1 MIEKSARKPSSDPAQ
16 EKLRQDKA
24 SWNKEVS
31 LFLNDVI
38 HLKKM
43 MNGWPSKFF
52 KERSR
57 ITQPIPADPA
67 TILGTLANDFA
78 QLAQRGEGIVQEQL
92 NYSKSRRQKQP
103 KAPVAPPTAPE
114 GTGATVTP
122 PTAPPTPAP
131 PTGADLSK
139 QLAAWE
145 IKYDLV
151 SEASNPI
158 TRFVTKLLTPTIGF
172 DEAARIRR
180 LRMTL
185 LRGCVETL
193 KALKRLQKEIV
204 KSSDESIAESHKI
217 MTDVWNH
224 WTIVARG
231 FQAAQML
238 RPETAMDAG
247 GDIDML
253 SPEEKE
259 ERAQQKA
266 LEESPTNEFTESA
279 PSSPGRPLDIDQT
292 PLYFLEM
299 TKRKISDFRSN
310 FYEVNQFAKSVVGG
324 EQISD
329 ALARAYAAMDKFVAT
344 PKANK
349 QSVLPDFL
357 NTYDTALIA
366 VNRVLGTSGATL
378 RDAVVQARTK
388 AKAQAKAPAPAPAP
402 VPVTPPVQG
411 PTVAEIESQ
420 LYAEAQLGRW
430 LGKLRH
436 QMVPGA
442 TSGTRLEVYRLINN
456 TKKDLNHIMDWLES
470 GWRPDM
476 LGQGIPDINRQ
487 ITSLRALTRSLAAT
501 EGPKHK
507 AKEKGKK

>member
-67 TILGTLANDFA
+67 TIISTLANDF
-78 QLAQRGEGIVQEQL
+78 QELAQRGESLVQEQL
-92 NYSKSRRQKQP
+92 SYSKSRRQKQP
-103 KAPVAPPTAPE
+103 KAPVTPGTPTTPEAQAPA
-114 GTGATVTP
+114 A
-122 PTAPPTPAP
+122 PTAPPTTAP

-145 IKYDLV
+145 TKYSLV
-151 SEASNPI
+151 AEASNPI
-158 TRFVTKLLTPTIGF
+158 SRFITRLLTPTIGF
-172 DEAARIRR
+172 GEGARIRR

-204 KSSDESIAESHKI
+204 KSSDNSIAESHKI

-224 WTIVARG
+224 WTVVARG

-238 RPETAMDAG
+238 RPETALDAG
-247 GDIDML
+247 GDIEML

-259 ERAQQKA
+259 EVAQQKA
-266 LEESPTNEFTESA
+266 LEGGQDPNQVGPDGELPIHKWERVRKMLADYISYRN
-279 PSSPGRPLDIDQT
+279 L
-292 PLYFLEM
+292 LEGVDGGNDLVNLEHAVD
-299 TKRKISDFRSN
+299 KIR
-310 FYEVNQFAKSVVGG
+310 
-324 EQISD
+324 
-329 ALARAYAAMDKFVAT
+329 AT
-344 PKANK
+344 PKIQKMNVIMNSNVENDYVKTIRA
-349 QSVLPDFL
+349 L
-357 NTYDTALIA
+357 NLE
-366 VNRVLGTSGATL
+366 LGTTGKSFKDITDQL
-378 RDAVVQARTK
+378 RKQNR
-388 AKAQAKAPAPAPAP
+388 PAP
-402 VPVTPPVQG
+402 VPKVPVAPVAPPSPMDLEEQVPVEELATQ
-411 PTVAEIESQ
+411 
-420 LYAEAQLGRW
+420 AQLGRW

-436 QMVPGA
+436 QMIPGA

-456 TKKDLNHIMDWLES
+456 TKKDLNYIMNWLEH
-470 GWRPDM
+470 GWHPDQ

-501 EGPKHK
+501 EGPKHR
-507 AKEKGKK
+507 AKERGKK

>member
-1 MIEKSARKPSSDPAQ
+1 MIEKSARKPSTDPAQ

-67 TILGTLANDFA
+67 TIIGTLANDFA

-92 NYSKSRRQKQP
+92 NYAKTRRQKQP

-114 GTGATVTP
+114 GTGTAA
-122 PTAPPTPAP
+122 APPAAPAPTAP

-145 IKYDLV
+145 SKYSLV

-158 TRFVTKLLTPTIGF
+158 SRLITKILTYPGTIGWG
-172 DEAARIRR
+172 EGVRIRR

-193 KALKRLQKEIV
+193 RALKRLQKEIV
-204 KSSDESIAESHKI
+204 KSSDASIAESHKI

-224 WTIVARG
+224 WTVVARG

-238 RPETAMDAG
+238 RPQTALDAG

-253 SPEEKE
+253 TPEEKE
-259 ERAQQKA
+259 EVAQQKA
-266 LEESPTNEFTESA
+266 LEGGNEQVGDATYESV
-279 PSSPGRPLDIDQT
+279 SPPDDQT
-292 PLYFLEM
+292 PPDITQTPGYLLEEA
-299 TKRKISDFRSN
+299 KRMMVDFQGNMYQANVLANKDPAVS
-310 FYEVNQFAKSVVGG
+310 K
-324 EQISD
+324 
-329 ALARAYAAMDKFVAT
+329 ALATVYAVMDKYVAT
-344 PKANK
+344 PKISKHNVFPELKNAYL
-349 QSVLPDFL
+349 SM
-357 NTYDTALIA
+357 IGI
-366 VNRVLGTSGATL
+366 VNGVLGTSGSNL
-378 RDAVVQARTK
+378 REIVMQAKAK
-388 AKAQAKAPAPAPAP
+388 AKAQAAPPA
-402 VPVTPPVQG
+402 QG

-442 TSGTRLEVYRLINN
+442 TSGTRLEVYRMINQ
-456 TKKDLNHIMDWLES
+456 TKSDLNHIMDWLEK
-470 GWRPDM
+470 GWYPEQ
-476 LGQGIPDINRQ
+476 LGQGIPEINRQ

-501 EGPKHK
+501 EGPKHEK
-507 AKEKGKK
+507 KEKGKK